1 MLNFHTYFSL
11 LPVLIIEISGRS
23 LPFPNGVEVNGP
35 GIKHDK
41 KKKHVYGKLINMKN
55 FK

>member
-11 LPVLIIEISGRS
+11 LSVLIIEISGKT
-23 LPFPNGVEVNGP
+23 LPFPNGVELNGP

-41 KKKHVYGKLINMKN
+41 KKHLYGKLIIRNN